1 MLFVLGLC
9 VLTAAPVSERL
20 FVSPLRADDGVEE
33 PARLA
38 VEEALLIAARAR
50 HVGVVSSADVGAIL
64 DLEAAQQV
72 AGCDTRSCEA
82 ELADA
87 LGAPELV
94 TGQLLK
100 VGSSTWV
107 LSLKRLRREDMRV
120 VASHQ
125 LTREGSHPLV
135 IVSAIDEL
143 ADVVIGPK
151 PSRPWRTA
159 GTVMAGVGVVV
170 GGLGGLSL
178 GVGWAKYLEGTRAR
192 DDGNLQK
199 AFETRRDFEW
209 TTPTGATLIAVGGA
223 VVVVG
228 LSLVAADLLR
238 EEAL

>member
-1 MLFVLGLC
+1 MMFVLGLC
-9 VLTAAPVSERL
+9 VLAAAPASERL

-100 VGSSTWV
+100 VGASTWV

-135 IVSAIDEL
+135 IVSAIEEL

-159 GTVMAGVGVVV
+159 GGVTAGVGALV

-178 GVGWAKYLEGTRAR
+178 GVGWAQYLEGMRAR

-199 AFETRRDFEW
+199 AFEIRRDFEW
-209 TTPTGATLIAVGGA
+209 TTPTGATLIAMGGA

-238 EEAL
+238 EEAF